1 MVVWVVSDRV
11 VSEEMSKYN
20 LDEPT
25 MKEKIA
31 ILNLINRENW
41 GLEIYYNRKLSLGDI
56 ETMSVLKMAHVCVC
70 R

>member
-25 MKEKIA
+25 MREKIA
-31 ILNLINRENW
+31 ILKLINRENW
-41 GLEIYYNRKLSLGDI
+41 GLEIYYNRHL
-56 ETMSVLKMAHVCVC
+56 H
-70 R
+70 